1 MNLEIRLKVLPLL
14 YGYSDRHNQGERRAG
29 ATQAGD
35 GRAWRGKEVRS
46 RRREEFR
53 ATFGKT
59 VAFLDMI
66 GVREKLEEILGDIE
80 VADSPATISK
90 LKGKLD
96 VIMKYVNVFKAASD
110 SINRTEKTIIK
121 EQRVEETESGMS
133 GDTGNIEIIEK
144 IDYDTIAGA
153 VKR

>member
-1 MNLEIRLKVLPLL
+1 MVPLERQTRFLSLDKCLKGRDFMQVITVEVDTAYADDCDLYYDPLWL
-14 YGYSDRHNQGERRAG
+14 AI
-29 ATQAGD
+29 
-35 GRAWRGKEVRS
+35 V
-46 RRREEFR
+46 
-53 ATFGKT
+53 KT

-121 EQRVEETESGMS
+121 
-133 GDTGNIEIIEK
+133 
-144 IDYDTIAGA
+144 
-153 VKR
+153 

>member
-1 MNLEIRLKVLPLL
+1 MGTAIDIIK
-14 YGYSDRHNQGERRAG
+14 
-29 ATQAGD
+29 
-35 GRAWRGKEVRS
+35 GKEEREL
-46 RRREEFR
+46 RRQEMEERGELKKYEVDEGVREEFR
-53 ATFGKT
+53 VTFGKT

-90 LKGKLD
+90 LKGKID

-121 EQRVEETESGMS
+121 EQRGEETESVMS
-133 GDTGNIEIIEK
+133 GDTGNIEIIDK

>member
-1 MNLEIRLKVLPLL
+1 MGTAIDIIKSKEERALRRQGMEERGEIKKYEVDDKV
-14 YGYSDRHNQGERRAG
+14 
-29 ATQAGD
+29 
-35 GRAWRGKEVRS
+35 
-46 RRREEFR
+46 REEFR

-121 EQRVEETESGMS
+121 EQRGEETESEMS
-133 GDTGNIEIIEK
+133 GDTGNIEIIDK

>member
-1 MNLEIRLKVLPLL
+1 MGTAIDIIK
-14 YGYSDRHNQGERRAG
+14 
-29 ATQAGD
+29 
-35 GRAWRGKEVRS
+35 GKEERAL
-46 RRREEFR
+46 RRQGMEERGELKKYEVDDKVREEFR

-121 EQRVEETESGMS
+121 EQRVEETESVMS

-144 IDYDTIAGA
+144 IGYDTIAGA

>member
-1 MNLEIRLKVLPLL
+1 MGTAIDIIK
-14 YGYSDRHNQGERRAG
+14 
-29 ATQAGD
+29 
-35 GRAWRGKEVRS
+35 GKEERAL
-46 RRREEFR
+46 RRQGMEERGEVKKYEVDDKVREEFR

-80 VADSPATISK
+80 VADSPATIIK

-121 EQRVEETESGMS
+121 EQRVEETESVMS

>member
-1 MNLEIRLKVLPLL
+1 MGTAIDIIK
-14 YGYSDRHNQGERRAG
+14 
-29 ATQAGD
+29 
-35 GRAWRGKEVRS
+35 GKEERAL
-46 RRREEFR
+46 RRQGMEESGELKKYEVDDKVREEFR

-121 EQRVEETESGMS
+121 EQRGEETESEMS
-133 GDTGNIEIIEK
+133 GDTGNIEIIDK

>member
-1 MNLEIRLKVLPLL
+1 MGTAIDIIKGREERELRRQGMEERGEVKKYEVDDKV
-14 YGYSDRHNQGERRAG
+14 
-29 ATQAGD
+29 
-35 GRAWRGKEVRS
+35 
-46 RRREEFR
+46 REEFR

-121 EQRVEETESGMS
+121 EQRGEETESVMS
-133 GDTGNIEIIEK
+133 GDTGNIEIIDK

>member
-1 MNLEIRLKVLPLL
+1 MGTAIDIIK
-14 YGYSDRHNQGERRAG
+14 
-29 ATQAGD
+29 
-35 GRAWRGKEVRS
+35 GKEDRAL
-46 RRREEFR
+46 RRQGMEDRGEIKKYEVDDKVREEFR

-121 EQRVEETESGMS
+121 EQRGEETESEMS

>member
-1 MNLEIRLKVLPLL
+1 MGTAIDIIK
-14 YGYSDRHNQGERRAG
+14 
-29 ATQAGD
+29 
-35 GRAWRGKEVRS
+35 GKEERAL
-46 RRREEFR
+46 RRQEMEERGEVKKYEVDDKVREEFR

-121 EQRVEETESGMS
+121 EQRGEETESEMS
-133 GDTGNIEIIEK
+133 GYTGNIEIIDK

>member
-1 MNLEIRLKVLPLL
+1 MGTAIDIIK
-14 YGYSDRHNQGERRAG
+14 
-29 ATQAGD
+29 
-35 GRAWRGKEVRS
+35 GKEERAL
-46 RRREEFR
+46 RRQGMEERGEIKKYEVDEKVREEFR

-121 EQRVEETESGMS
+121 EQRVEEPESVMS

>member
-1 MNLEIRLKVLPLL
+1 MGTAIDIIK
-14 YGYSDRHNQGERRAG
+14 
-29 ATQAGD
+29 
-35 GRAWRGKEVRS
+35 GKEERAL
-46 RRREEFR
+46 RRQGMEERGEVKKYEVDDKVREEFR

-121 EQRVEETESGMS
+121 EQRGEEPESVMS
-133 GDTGNIEIIEK
+133 GDTGNIEIIDK

>member
-1 MNLEIRLKVLPLL
+1 MGTAIDIIK
-14 YGYSDRHNQGERRAG
+14 
-29 ATQAGD
+29 
-35 GRAWRGKEVRS
+35 GKEEREL
-46 RRREEFR
+46 RRQEMDERGEIKKYEVDDKVREEFR

-121 EQRVEETESGMS
+121 EQRVEETESVMS

>member
-1 MNLEIRLKVLPLL
+1 MGTAIDIIK
-14 YGYSDRHNQGERRAG
+14 
-29 ATQAGD
+29 
-35 GRAWRGKEVRS
+35 GKEEREL
-46 RRREEFR
+46 RRQEMDERGEVKKYEVDDKVREEFR

-121 EQRVEETESGMS
+121 EQRGEETESVMS

-144 IDYDTIAGA
+144 IDYDTISGA

>member
-1 MNLEIRLKVLPLL
+1 MGTAIDIIK
-14 YGYSDRHNQGERRAG
+14 
-29 ATQAGD
+29 
-35 GRAWRGKEVRS
+35 GKEERAL
-46 RRREEFR
+46 RRQGMEERGELKKYEVDDKVREEFR

-110 SINRTEKTIIK
+110 NINRTGKTIIK
-121 EQRVEETESGMS
+121 EQRGEETESEMS
-133 GDTGNIEIIEK
+133 GDTGNIEIIDK

>member
-1 MNLEIRLKVLPLL
+1 MGTAIDIIK
-14 YGYSDRHNQGERRAG
+14 
-29 ATQAGD
+29 
-35 GRAWRGKEVRS
+35 GKEERAL
-46 RRREEFR
+46 RRQGMDERGEIKKYEVDDKVREEFR

-121 EQRVEETESGMS
+121 DQRGEEPESVMS

>member
-1 MNLEIRLKVLPLL
+1 MGTAIDIIK
-14 YGYSDRHNQGERRAG
+14 
-29 ATQAGD
+29 
-35 GRAWRGKEVRS
+35 GKEAREL
-46 RRREEFR
+46 RRQGMEERGEVKKYEVDDKVREEFR

-66 GVREKLEEILGDIE
+66 GVRDKLEEILGDIE

-121 EQRVEETESGMS
+121 EQRGEETESEMS

>member
-1 MNLEIRLKVLPLL
+1 MGTAIDIIK
-14 YGYSDRHNQGERRAG
+14 
-29 ATQAGD
+29 
-35 GRAWRGKEVRS
+35 GKEERAL
-46 RRREEFR
+46 RRQEMDERGDVKKYEVDDKVREEFR

-121 EQRVEETESGMS
+121 EQRVEETESVMS
-133 GDTGNIEIIEK
+133 GDMGNIEIIEK

>member
-1 MNLEIRLKVLPLL
+1 MGTAIDIIK
-14 YGYSDRHNQGERRAG
+14 
-29 ATQAGD
+29 
-35 GRAWRGKEVRS
+35 GKES
-46 RRREEFR
+46 RELRRQGMDERGEVKKYEVDDKVREEFR

-121 EQRVEETESGMS
+121 EQRGEETESVMS

>member
-1 MNLEIRLKVLPLL
+1 MGTAIDIIK
-14 YGYSDRHNQGERRAG
+14 
-29 ATQAGD
+29 
-35 GRAWRGKEVRS
+35 GKEERAL
-46 RRREEFR
+46 RRQGMDERGEIKKYEVDEGVREEFR

-80 VADSPATISK
+80 VADSPAMISK

-121 EQRVEETESGMS
+121 EQRGEEPESVMS

>member
-1 MNLEIRLKVLPLL
+1 MGTAIDIIK
-14 YGYSDRHNQGERRAG
+14 
-29 ATQAGD
+29 
-35 GRAWRGKEVRS
+35 GKEEREL
-46 RRREEFR
+46 RRQGMDERGEVKKYEVDDKVREEFR

-121 EQRVEETESGMS
+121 EQRGEETESVMS

>member
-1 MNLEIRLKVLPLL
+1 MGTAIDIIK
-14 YGYSDRHNQGERRAG
+14 
-29 ATQAGD
+29 
-35 GRAWRGKEVRS
+35 GKEERAL
-46 RRREEFR
+46 RRQGMEERGEIKKYEVDEGVREEFR

-121 EQRVEETESGMS
+121 EQRGEESESVMS
-133 GDTGNIEIIEK
+133 GETGNIEIIDK

>member
-1 MNLEIRLKVLPLL
+1 MVTAIDIIK
-14 YGYSDRHNQGERRAG
+14 
-29 ATQAGD
+29 
-35 GRAWRGKEVRS
+35 GKEEREL
-46 RRREEFR
+46 RRQGMEERGEIKKYEVDDKVREEFR

-121 EQRVEETESGMS
+121 EQRGEEPESVMS
-133 GDTGNIEIIEK
+133 GDTGNIEIIDK

>member
-1 MNLEIRLKVLPLL
+1 MGTAIDIIK
-14 YGYSDRHNQGERRAG
+14 
-29 ATQAGD
+29 
-35 GRAWRGKEVRS
+35 GKEERAL
-46 RRREEFR
+46 RRQGMDERGEVKKYEVDDKVREEFR

-121 EQRVEETESGMS
+121 EQSGETESVMS
-133 GDTGNIEIIEK
+133 GDTGNIEIIDK

>member
-1 MNLEIRLKVLPLL
+1 MGTAIDIIK
-14 YGYSDRHNQGERRAG
+14 
-29 ATQAGD
+29 
-35 GRAWRGKEVRS
+35 GKEEREQ
-46 RRREEFR
+46 RRQGMDERGELKKYEVDDNVREEFR

-121 EQRVEETESGMS
+121 EQRGEETESVMS

>member
-1 MNLEIRLKVLPLL
+1 MGTAIDIIK
-14 YGYSDRHNQGERRAG
+14 
-29 ATQAGD
+29 
-35 GRAWRGKEVRS
+35 GKEAREL
-46 RRREEFR
+46 RRQGMDERCEVKKYEVDDKVREEFR

-121 EQRVEETESGMS
+121 EQRGEETESVMS

>member
-1 MNLEIRLKVLPLL
+1 MGTAIDIIK
-14 YGYSDRHNQGERRAG
+14 
-29 ATQAGD
+29 
-35 GRAWRGKEVRS
+35 GKEERAL
-46 RRREEFR
+46 RRQGMEERGEVKKYEVDDKVREEFR

-121 EQRVEETESGMS
+121 EQRGEETESEMS

>member
-1 MNLEIRLKVLPLL
+1 MGTAIDIIK
-14 YGYSDRHNQGERRAG
+14 
-29 ATQAGD
+29 
-35 GRAWRGKEVRS
+35 GKEEREL
-46 RRREEFR
+46 RRKGMEERGEVKKYEVDDKVREEFR

-66 GVREKLEEILGDIE
+66 GVRDKLEEILGDIE

-121 EQRVEETESGMS
+121 EQRGEETESVMS

>member
-1 MNLEIRLKVLPLL
+1 MEERGEIKKYEVDEKV
-14 YGYSDRHNQGERRAG
+14 
-29 ATQAGD
+29 
-35 GRAWRGKEVRS
+35 
-46 RRREEFR
+46 REEFR

-121 EQRVEETESGMS
+121 EQRGEEPESVMS

>member
-1 MNLEIRLKVLPLL
+1 MGTAIDIIK
-14 YGYSDRHNQGERRAG
+14 
-29 ATQAGD
+29 
-35 GRAWRGKEVRS
+35 GKEAREL
-46 RRREEFR
+46 RRQGMDERGEVKKYEVDDKVREEFR

-121 EQRVEETESGMS
+121 EQRGEETESVMS

>member
-1 MNLEIRLKVLPLL
+1 MGTAIDIIK
-14 YGYSDRHNQGERRAG
+14 
-29 ATQAGD
+29 
-35 GRAWRGKEVRS
+35 GKEERAL
-46 RRREEFR
+46 RRQGMEERGEVKKYEVDEKVREEFR

-121 EQRVEETESGMS
+121 EQRGEETESGMS

>member
-1 MNLEIRLKVLPLL
+1 MGTAIDIIK
-14 YGYSDRHNQGERRAG
+14 
-29 ATQAGD
+29 
-35 GRAWRGKEVRS
+35 GKEEREL
-46 RRREEFR
+46 RRQGMDERGEVKKYEVDDKVREEFR
-53 ATFGKT
+53 GTFGKT

-121 EQRVEETESGMS
+121 EQRGEETESVMS

>member
-1 MNLEIRLKVLPLL
+1 MGTAIDIIK
-14 YGYSDRHNQGERRAG
+14 
-29 ATQAGD
+29 
-35 GRAWRGKEVRS
+35 GKEERAL
-46 RRREEFR
+46 RRQVMEERGEIKKYEVDEKVREEFR

-121 EQRVEETESGMS
+121 EQRGEEPESGMS

>member
-1 MNLEIRLKVLPLL
+1 MGTAIDIIK
-14 YGYSDRHNQGERRAG
+14 
-29 ATQAGD
+29 
-35 GRAWRGKEVRS
+35 GKEERALRRQGMEERGELKKYEVDDKVRG
-46 RRREEFR
+46 EFR

-121 EQRVEETESGMS
+121 EQRGEETESVMS

>member
-1 MNLEIRLKVLPLL
+1 MGTAIDIIK
-14 YGYSDRHNQGERRAG
+14 
-29 ATQAGD
+29 
-35 GRAWRGKEVRS
+35 GKEERAL
-46 RRREEFR
+46 RRQGMEERGEVKKYEVDDKVREEFR

-121 EQRVEETESGMS
+121 EQSGETESVMS
-133 GDTGNIEIIEK
+133 GDTGNIEIIDK

>member
-1 MNLEIRLKVLPLL
+1 MGTAIDIIK
-14 YGYSDRHNQGERRAG
+14 
-29 ATQAGD
+29 
-35 GRAWRGKEVRS
+35 GKEERAL
-46 RRREEFR
+46 RRHEMDERGEVKKYEVDDKVREEFR

-121 EQRVEETESGMS
+121 EQRGEEPESGMS

-144 IDYDTIAGA
+144 IGYDTIAGA

>member
-1 MNLEIRLKVLPLL
+1 MGTAIDIIK
-14 YGYSDRHNQGERRAG
+14 
-29 ATQAGD
+29 
-35 GRAWRGKEVRS
+35 GKEERAL
-46 RRREEFR
+46 RRQGMEERGELKKYEVDDKVREEFR

-121 EQRVEETESGMS
+121 EQRGEETESEMS
-133 GDTGNIEIIEK
+133 GDTGNIEIIDK

>member
-1 MNLEIRLKVLPLL
+1 MGTAIDIIK
-14 YGYSDRHNQGERRAG
+14 
-29 ATQAGD
+29 
-35 GRAWRGKEVRS
+35 GKEERAL
-46 RRREEFR
+46 RRQEMEERGEVKKYEVDDKVREEFR

-121 EQRVEETESGMS
+121 EQRGEETESVMS

>member
-1 MNLEIRLKVLPLL
+1 MGTAIDIIKSKEARELRREEKETRGELKK
-14 YGYSDRHNQGERRAG
+14 Y
-29 ATQAGD
+29 
-35 GRAWRGKEVRS
+35 EVDTKV
-46 RRREEFR
+46 REEFR

-66 GVREKLEEILGDIE
+66 GVREKLEEILWDIE

-121 EQRVEETESGMS
+121 EREVGEEGENSIGI
-133 GDTGNIEIIEK
+133 GNIEVIEK
-144 IDYDTIAGA
+144 IEYDTIAGA

>member
-1 MNLEIRLKVLPLL
+1 MGTAIDIIK
-14 YGYSDRHNQGERRAG
+14 
-29 ATQAGD
+29 
-35 GRAWRGKEVRS
+35 GKEERAL
-46 RRREEFR
+46 RRHGMEDRGELKKYEVDDKVREEFR

-121 EQRVEETESGMS
+121 EQRGEETESVMS

-144 IDYDTIAGA
+144 IDYGTIAGA

>member
-1 MNLEIRLKVLPLL
+1 MGTAIDIIK
-14 YGYSDRHNQGERRAG
+14 
-29 ATQAGD
+29 
-35 GRAWRGKEVRS
+35 GKEEREL
-46 RRREEFR
+46 RRQGMEERGEIKKYEVDDKVREEFS

-121 EQRVEETESGMS
+121 EQRGEEPESVMS